1 MSLCISVVTPE
12 GIVVAGESRQT
23 QVIAGV
29 NRIGSDSAVKVFDLT
44 NTVLAA
50 TAGWAFL
57 QPQGA
62 AMMRNISS
70 IIEEFKPT
78 IPAGS
83 GVRAIATQLWTHFNT
98 IYQQHITQVPD
109 SAVQPGQVALNFI
122 VAGYDPGANVGML
135 FSIDIP
141 TLAAPTMPARTTNN
155 PGPWW
160 IGQIDVVA
168 RIVNGYDPR
177 ILTLPVLQAAQ
188 QAGTATVQLSGLS
201 YMVHWNALTIQDGID
216 FTVGMIQVTTT
227 IQKFTA
233 GIAMQPGDVAGV
245 GGPIDVRW
253 YGMDRMLVGSI
264 ERSFISKHDD
274 CSFRPPFS
282 LAGFLCQSVWIM
294 AFRGEL

>member
-23 QVIAGV
+23 QVVAGV
-29 NRIGSDSAVKVFDLT
+29 NRIGSDSAIKVFDLT

-70 IIEEFKPT
+70 LIEDFKPT

-83 GVRAIATQLWTHFNT
+83 GVQAIATQLWTYFNT
-98 IYQQHITQVPD
+98 IYQQHIVQMPD
-109 SAVQPGQVALNFI
+109 SVVQAGQIALNFI
-122 VAGYDPGANVGML
+122 VAGYDPGSRTGML
-135 FSIDIP
+135 FAIDIP
-141 TLAAPTMPARTTNN
+141 TPAAPTMPGRTTNN

-177 ILTLPVLQAAQ
+177 ILTLPVLQAAN
-188 QAGTATVQLSGLS
+188 QAGTATTQLAGLS
-201 YMVHWNALTIQDGID
+201 YAVYWNTMTIQDAID
-216 FTVGMIQVTTT
+216 FAVGMIQITTT

-233 GIAMQPGDVAGV
+233 GIAMQPGNVAGV
-245 GGPIDVRW
+245 GGPIDVAMVRP
-253 YGMDRMLVGSI
+253 GSNV
-264 ERSFISKHDD
+264 S
-274 CSFRPPFS
+274 
-282 LAGFLCQSVWIM
+282 WIN
-294 AFRGEL
+294 RKELHI